1 MTNTFNFHEA
11 EDKLKVK
18 FKNKELLEMAFTHS
32 SYANENNKQSN
43 ERLEF
48 LGDSVLGLI
57 VTQVIYSKT
66 DFKEGQL
73 SKLRALL
80 VSEEPLSRIVDMLD
94 IEKLMLKGKGESKSK
109 VSSKAIKCDLFEAI
123 VGAIYS
129 DLGFGAAKKFVLF
142 NLKPIFE
149 EVSGLETFE
158 DAKTQLQEKFAHKK
172 IFYKTKKIGLEHN
185 PEYESVVYING
196 VACGKGN
203 ATNKRSAEQL
213 AAQVALRS
221 VTKV

>member
-80 VSEEPLSRIVDMLD
+80 VSEEPLSRIIDMLD

-123 VGAIYS
+123 VGANCIQ
-129 DLGFGAAKKFVLF
+129 
-142 NLKPIFE
+142 
-149 EVSGLETFE
+149 EVSHT
-158 DAKTQLQEKFAHKK
+158 T
-172 IFYKTKKIGLEHN
+172 
-185 PEYESVVYING
+185 
-196 VACGKGN
+196 
-203 ATNKRSAEQL
+203 
-213 AAQVALRS
+213 
-221 VTKV
+221 